1 MKYKN
6 VNTVAQILSFFFK
19 YTLERKKGKW
29 SENVTLCLNKGT
41 MELSTENAIY
51 SFGKNYYAF
60 ADAYNKLNIKKY
72 PINNVLILGMGM
84 GSIVEILEKYFD
96 KLDFTGIEADNVIVD
111 LYNKYIQPKKGFN
124 VNVIEHD
131 AYEFVKDNTNQY
143 DMINIDI
150 FIDDVIPHPFHDH
163 TFLEN
168 IKNSLS
174 PKGIVLFNR
183 LDSKAAYRQYNKQYW
198 EKVFSSVFK
207 NSQSLK
213 IRGNLVLVGF
223 NSPS

>member
-6 VNTVAQILSFFFK
+6 VDFFARIMSFFFR
-19 YTLERKKGKW
+19 YTLEKRKSKW
-29 SENVTLCLNKGT
+29 SENVALCLNKGT

-51 SFGKNYYAF
+51 SYGKNYYAF
-60 ADAYNKLNIKKY
+60 ADAYNKLNVKKY
-72 PINNVLILGMGM
+72 PIKNVLILGMGM
-84 GSIVEILEKYFD
+84 GSIVEILEQYFD
-96 KLDFTGIEADNVIVD
+96 KLDFTGIEADSVIIE
-111 LYNKYIQPKKGFN
+111 LYKKYIQPKEGFN

-163 TFLEN
+163 AFLEN
-168 IKNSLS
+168 IKRGLS
-174 PKGIVLFNR
+174 PEGIVLFNR
-183 LDSKAAYRQYNKQYW
+183 LDSKAAYRQYNKEYW
-198 EKVFSSVFK
+198 EKVFCSVFK

-223 NSPS
+223 NGTP